1 MMRQILNYKIFYGW
15 WVLLGLFLIYT
26 ANNGI
31 LIYSLPLFYP
41 ELIDEFGWNAEQVT
55 RPAALFLVVAAL
67 IVPFAG
73 ILFDRYSTRVVMMIG
88 ILALVVGLGFYP
100 TVTSLGQLTAI
111 YMVFALGLACCG
123 LVPNMLILT
132 RWFRQYRGL
141 AAGLLLMGSTVGGA
155 VFPLLARETL
165 VTEGWRQAVL
175 MIAVLGSVM
184 MAGAIVFL
192 VRNRPEEMGLN
203 ADGVASPHESDAT
216 LKTGSPGPTLKQAV
230 KMPVFYILAFV
241 TGALWFT
248 TFAMLQHQSIFIGKD
263 LGVDSARLPLIFS
276 MFFWFAIIG
285 KLLLSW
291 LSDAVNKLQVMLA
304 AVLSLILGLFLLR
317 MVSADNTL
325 VLYGYAAIF
334 GIGFGG
340 SFSMIQLV
348 LADYF
353 SGASYGKILALLTTV
368 DSLAGSVGVKYL
380 GQVRVAEGSYLPAF
394 DLLIAMCAVSAVL
407 VLVLMRLKRAPA
419 G

>member
-1 MMRQILNYKIFYGW
+1 MLNMKIYYGW

-31 LIYSLPLFYP
+31 LIYTLPLFYP

-73 ILFDRYSTRVVMMIG
+73 ILFDRYSTRIIMMIG
-88 ILALVVGLGFYP
+88 ILALVAGLGFYP
-100 TVTSLGQLTAI
+100 AVASLGQLTSI
-111 YMVFALGLACCG
+111 YMVFALGIAVCG

-132 RWFRQYRGL
+132 RWFRRYRGL
-141 AAGLLLMGSTVGGA
+141 AAGLLLIGSTIGGA

-165 VTEGWRQAVL
+165 VTQGWRQAVL
-175 MIAVLGSVM
+175 MLAVVGSVM
-184 MAGAIVFL
+184 MIGAIVFL

-203 ADGVASPHESDAT
+203 ADGAVSPGETDAT
-216 LKTGSPGPTLKQAV
+216 HTPGSQGPTLGQAV

-248 TFAMLQHQSIFIGKD
+248 VFSMLQHQSIFIGND
-263 LGVDSARLPLIFS
+263 LGVDSARLSLIFS
-276 MFFWFAIIG
+276 LFFWFAIIG
-285 KLLLSW
+285 TLLLSW
-291 LSDAVNKLQVMLA
+291 LSDIVDKLRVMLSA
-304 AVLSLILGLFLLR
+304 ILSLILGLFLLR
-317 MVSADNTL
+317 IAVADNTL

-340 SFSMIQLV
+340 TFSMIQLV
-348 LADYF
+348 LARYF
-353 SGASYGKILALLTTV
+353 SGASYGKILALITMV
-368 DSLAGSVGVKYL
+368 DSLSGSAGVNYL
-380 GQVRVAEGSYLPAF
+380 GHIRVAQGSYLPAF
-394 DLLIAMCAVSAVL
+394 DLLIVMCAVSAIL
-407 VLVLMRLKRAPA
+407 VMVLMRKRVSRP
-419 G
+419 